1 MSHRHGRATTPEDD
15 LLKSAIHRHLELETP
30 TLPLLTEACKAAG
43 RHAWGVA
50 IDALLEAVAVAP
62 DHAEVAARAIEIALL
77 RGDRRGA
84 RLLLRLLQRRSQLDP
99 AWISPTEAMLLDWL
113 VSHEGRHSLEELA
126 RQLLTGPAALR
137 KAYLPIVL
145 RLLSEQGKR
154 ETAATLLAAWMETYR
169 SDEEAW
175 WLLLEEALENRATD
189 PIT

>member
-1 MSHRHGRATTPEDD
+1 MLE
-15 LLKSAIHRHLELETP
+15 SAVHRHLELETL

-113 VSHEGRHSLEELA
+113 VSHEGRH
-126 RQLLTGPAALR
+126 
-137 KAYLPIVL
+137 
-145 RLLSEQGKR
+145 
-154 ETAATLLAAWMETYR
+154 
-169 SDEEAW
+169 
-175 WLLLEEALENRATD
+175 
-189 PIT
+189 

>member
-1 MSHRHGRATTPEDD
+1 MLE
-15 LLKSAIHRHLELETP
+15 SAVHRHLELETL

-84 RLLLRLLQRRSQLDP
+84 RLLLRLLQRRSELDP

-113 VSHEGRHSLEELA
+113 FSHEGCHSLEELA
-126 RQLLTGPAALR
+126 RQLLAGPAALR

-145 RLLSEQGKR
+145 RLLSQQGKR
-154 ETAATLLAAWMETYR
+154 ETAATFLAAWMETYR